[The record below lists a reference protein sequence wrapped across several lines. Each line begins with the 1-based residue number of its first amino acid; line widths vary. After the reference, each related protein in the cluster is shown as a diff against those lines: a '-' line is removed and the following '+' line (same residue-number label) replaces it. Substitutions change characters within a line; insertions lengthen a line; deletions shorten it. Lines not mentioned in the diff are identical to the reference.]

1 MESEWE
7 SGFWIFIRHPC
18 SLIFGKA
25 IIQGLEELANLVFI
39 AAGARENYGSFT
51 IIEG

>member
-1 MESEWE
+1 MEGEWE
-7 SGFWIFIRHPC
+7 SSFWIFIRHPC
-18 SLIFGKA
+18 SLIFGEA
-25 IIQGLEELANLVFI
+25 IIQGFEESADLVFI